1 MRDINDDMDDL
12 FRRAADNYPLN
23 TNSSDWNKVK
33 SALESPV
40 VEDARE
46 KKRRLGFLWL
56 LLLLPAAF
64 FLYKY
69 GFQNPNT
76 GNGNAKPVIASSTQN
91 NLPAEKAKSQEA
103 NNRNVSP
110 PSSINKTSLS
120 HVIKV
125 DRNRNTEEVSD
136 ESNNKS
142 DRKKKHSLNQDIPVS
157 KTLNIA
163 NNPKNDLAGTE
174 TKNSISEETNKIT
187 ATREKENP
195 DKSVEKTKDVVV
207 NTNDGITNS
216 TGKVVEKGESKIIP
230 AETLQNNS
238 IAKIPKQAASGK
250 NKSHAFYIGVIA
262 GPDFSTVKLDK
273 INKTGITVGVIAGYR
288 LNKKLSIESGLL
300 FDKKYYYSEGK
311 YFNSKH
317 LYLPS
322 YTTLDNVDGDCHMI
336 ELPLNVKIDFASNK
350 KANWFALAGV
360 SSYFMKKENYTYRY
374 EEGGWPKE
382 KSVSLKDASQIWA
395 SVMNL
400 SLGYSHNIGKTGNL
414 RIEPYIKMPIRN
426 IGIGSLPITSA
437 GIYFGFTKNLF

>member
-1 MRDINDDMDDL
+1 MRDINDDMDEL

-33 SALESPV
+33 SALESPAV
-40 VEDARE
+40 QDIRE
-46 KKRRLGFLWL
+46 KKRRLGFFWL
-56 LLLLPAAF
+56 LLLVPAAF

-69 GFQNPNT
+69 GFQNHNT
-76 GNGNAKPVIASSTQN
+76 GNSAKPVIASSTQN
-91 NLPAEKAKSQEA
+91 DLPAEKAKQQDVS
-103 NNRNVSP
+103 NGNVSQ
-110 PSSINKTSLS
+110 PSSINKAALP
-120 HVIKV
+120 HVTQI
-125 DRNRNTEEVSD
+125 NRNKNSGEVSNT
-136 ESNNKS
+136 NNNRGLKNI
-142 DRKKKHSLNQDIPVS
+142 HSFSRNIS
-157 KTLNIA
+157 AGKTVNVAYNA
-163 NNPKNDLAGTE
+163 NNDLAG
-174 TKNSISEETNKIT
+174 
-187 ATREKENP
+187 KENKNILSEGVNQNATIIQKENS
-195 DKSVEKTKDVVV
+195 DKNVENKKNVVA
-207 NTNDGITNS
+207 NANDEITS
-216 TGKVVEKGESKIIP
+216 SPGKVESVKTEVK
-230 AETLQNNS
+230 AVDTLQNHS
-238 IAKIPKQAASGK
+238 IAKISKQTVSKK
-250 NKSHAFYIGVIA
+250 NHLHPFYIGVIA

-317 LYLPS
+317 LYLPT
-322 YTTLDNVDGDCHMI
+322 YTTLDNVDGDCQMV
-336 ELPLNVKIDFASNK
+336 ELPLNLKYDFASNK

-374 EEGGWPKE
+374 QESGWPKE